1 VAQCAHPECGRR
13 RPAAGWRKSGYA
25 LDDIWYCSALCVHRA
40 AAGRLQQ
47 DEAEADAATPASQPK
62 LGSLLV
68 HQRAISEDL
77 LERALDSQSRSGQ
90 PLGSELR
97 RLGVKSLAVL
107 RALAAQQGVSY
118 LTSCDVARVAAGP
131 GGLNPDA
138 VRALRVVPFDADPER
153 AELKVACTA
162 PVPRRSLAALHRLT
176 GWKAQAYLVS
186 EDTWQTLA
194 TAYGESRTT
203 EDPVFAECDAENAAA
218 RVARLAESERS
229 VKLLSARCDPFTWI
243 RVQGTAGVEDLFVPR
258 DRDKEAACRPALTS
272 H

>member
-47 DEAEADAATPASQPK
+47 DEAEADAAAPASQPK

-90 PLGSELR
+90 PLGSELQ
-97 RLGVKSLAVL
+97 RLGVKSRAVL
-107 RALAAQQGVSY
+107 KALAAQQGVSY
-118 LTSCDVARVAAGP
+118 LASCDVARVADGP
-131 GGLNPDA
+131 GGLNPDV
-138 VRALRVVPFDADPER
+138 VRGLRVVPFEADPES
-153 AELKVACTA
+153 AELKVACLA
-162 PVPRRSLAALHRLT
+162 PEPHRTLEALRRLT

-186 EDTWQTLA
+186 EDVWETLA
-194 TAYGESRTT
+194 AAYGENRTT
-203 EDPVFAECDAENAAA
+203 ADPIFAECDAENAAA
-218 RVARLAESERS
+218 RVARLAEIERS

-258 DRDKEAACRPALTS
+258 AGDKEAACRSALTS